1 MSRFFAGVV
10 ALSLSLTPLS
20 QLSAQDA
27 SDSRSLDNLAQELVR
42 LRGEVE
48 TLNSRLNNLTEQHR
62 AEMNALAAQRGDL
75 QATARREDLRIRQL
89 EQDLADNRERANEA
103 GLAGEA
109 LIPVAEAVITDLE
122 GTIQASLPFK
132 IDERLDALGEIRSQL
147 ETGAQAPPRIINR
160 LWSFYEDELR
170 LTRENG
176 LHSQVIP
183 LGGQRVLADVV
194 KLGTVAMYF
203 QTRDGR
209 SGYVVRQ
216 GDDWRFVELESSEAV
231 GQIATLFDSM
241 QKQIRS
247 GYFEL
252 PNGSIALEATP

>member
-1 MSRFFAGVV
+1 MSRFSAGVIV
-10 ALSLSLTPLS
+10 LGLGLALSPHLP
-20 QLSAQDA
+20 AQE
-27 SDSRSLDNLAQELVR
+27 SLDNLAEELVR

-48 TLNSRLNNLTEQHR
+48 SLNAELNSLSEQHR
-62 AEMNALAAQRGDL
+62 AEMNALAAQKGDL
-75 QATARREDLRIRQL
+75 EATARREDLRIRQL
-89 EQDLADNRERANEA
+89 EQDLADNRQRAEEA

-109 LIPVAEAVITDLE
+109 LIPVAESVLADLE
-122 GTIQASLPFK
+122 QFIRTGLPFK
-132 IDERLDALGEIRSQL
+132 TEERLDALAGIRSQL

-176 LHSQVIP
+176 LHTQVIP

-209 SGYVVRQ
+209 SGQVVRQ
-216 GDDWRFVELESSEAV
+216 GDSWRFQELESADEV
-231 GQIATLFDSM
+231 NQIATLFDSM

-252 PNGSIALEATP
+252 PNGSVALETSL

>member
-1 MSRFFAGVV
+1 MSRYSAGVILLGLGL
-10 ALSLSLTPLS
+10 ALTP
-20 QLSAQDA
+20 QLPAQD
-27 SDSRSLDNLAQELVR
+27 SLDNLAEELVR

-48 TLNSRLNNLTEQHR
+48 TLNSQLNSLTEQHR
-62 AEMNALAAQRGDL
+62 AEMNALAAQKGDL
-75 QATARREDLRIRQL
+75 EATARREDLRIRQL

-109 LIPVAEAVITDLE
+109 LIPVAEQVIADLE
-122 GTIQASLPFK
+122 LSIQTGLPFK
-132 IDERLDALGEIRSQL
+132 TEERLDALNEIRSQL
-147 ETGAQAPPRIINR
+147 ETGAQAPPRVINR

-176 LHSQVIP
+176 LHTQIIP
-183 LGGQRVLADVV
+183 LGGQRVLSDVV
-194 KLGTVAMYF
+194 KLGTIAMYF

-209 SGYVVRQ
+209 SGQVVRQ
-216 GDDWRFVELESSEAV
+216 GDSWRFQELESAADI

-252 PNGSIALEATP
+252 PNGSVALETSP

>member
-1 MSRFFAGVV
+1 MSRYSAGVILLV
-10 ALSLSLTPLS
+10 LGLALTP
-20 QLSAQDA
+20 QLPAQD
-27 SDSRSLDNLAQELVR
+27 SLDNLAEELVR

-48 TLNSRLNNLTEQHR
+48 TLNSQLNSLTEQHR
-62 AEMNALAAQRGDL
+62 AEMNALAAQKGDL
-75 QATARREDLRIRQL
+75 EATARREDLRIRQL

-109 LIPVAEAVITDLE
+109 LIPVAEQVIADLE
-122 GTIQASLPFK
+122 LSIQTGLPFK
-132 IDERLDALGEIRSQL
+132 TEERLDALNEIRSQL
-147 ETGAQAPPRIINR
+147 ETGAQAPPRVINR

-176 LHSQVIP
+176 LHTQIIP
-183 LGGQRVLADVV
+183 LGGQRVLSDVV
-194 KLGTVAMYF
+194 KLGTIAMYF

-209 SGYVVRQ
+209 SGQVVRQ
-216 GDDWRFVELESSEAV
+216 GDSWRFQELESAADI

-252 PNGSIALEATP
+252 PNGSVALETSP

>member
-1 MSRFFAGVV
+1 MSRYSAGVILLV
-10 ALSLSLTPLS
+10 LGLALTP
-20 QLSAQDA
+20 QLPAQD
-27 SDSRSLDNLAQELVR
+27 SLDNLAEELVR

-48 TLNSRLNNLTEQHR
+48 TLNSQLNSLTEQHR
-62 AEMNALAAQRGDL
+62 AEMNALAAQKGDL
-75 QATARREDLRIRQL
+75 EATARREDLRIRQL

-109 LIPVAEAVITDLE
+109 LIPVAEQVIADLE
-122 GTIQASLPFK
+122 QSIQTGLPFK
-132 IDERLDALGEIRSQL
+132 TEERLNALNEIRSQL
-147 ETGAQAPPRIINR
+147 ETGAQAPPRVINR

-176 LHSQVIP
+176 LHTQVIP
-183 LGGQRVLADVV
+183 LGGQRVLSDVV
-194 KLGTVAMYF
+194 KLGTIAMYF

-209 SGYVVRQ
+209 SGQVVRQ
-216 GDDWRFVELESSEAV
+216 GDSWRFQELESAADI

-252 PNGSIALEATP
+252 PNGSVALETSP

>member
-1 MSRFFAGVV
+1 MSRYSAGVILLV
-10 ALSLSLTPLS
+10 LGLALTP
-20 QLSAQDA
+20 QLPAQD
-27 SDSRSLDNLAQELVR
+27 SLDNLAEELVR

-48 TLNSRLNNLTEQHR
+48 TLNSQLNSLTEQHR
-62 AEMNALAAQRGDL
+62 AEMNALAAQKGDL
-75 QATARREDLRIRQL
+75 EATARREDLRIRQL

-109 LIPVAEAVITDLE
+109 LIPVAEQVIADLE
-122 GTIQASLPFK
+122 LSIQTGLPFK
-132 IDERLDALGEIRSQL
+132 TEERLNALSEIRSQL
-147 ETGAQAPPRIINR
+147 ETGAQAPPRVINR

-176 LHSQVIP
+176 LHTQVIP
-183 LGGQRVLADVV
+183 LGGQRVLSDVV
-194 KLGTVAMYF
+194 KLGTIAMYF

-209 SGYVVRQ
+209 SGQVVRQ
-216 GDDWRFVELESSEAV
+216 GDSWRFQELESAADI

-252 PNGSIALEATP
+252 PNGSVALETSP